1 MTDEEVGQD
10 LRLGDRVLCV
20 HESPKAPLF
29 GYGNVAALH
38 GVDLGS
44 GISVVFDEVVTGG
57 NSLDQRVTQGRGA
70 CIPARWILNV
80 SGAHRSKGMA
90 LPSAKRTSGGGGGG
104 GGGGGASA
112 ASKSAMMKAAMA
124 AMPAMPLAAPV
135 VAAAAPPPTVAK
147 VDPGQALLAMFK
159 TAQPVKPATP
169 KSTTATTSGPSAE
182 SANLMAM
189 LGVTTGSSSSSSAAS
204 ASSALPPSS
213 ASAAVAAAAAAL
225 PATSSTKA
233 SVSVLTP
240 GAVLI
245 KQGRNNGKAA
255 VAQTK
260 KFSAGWETAT
270 LRAPN
275 GPSGRGK
282 GFGAARNMSSSPAS
296 ADAANVDAAAAVVD
310 EDLDE
315 YADMW
320 KTLLAESMAGGDANV
335 GAKKGGKKKKK

>member
-104 GGGGGASA
+104 GASA

-135 VAAAAPPPTVAK
+135 VAAAAAPPTVAK

-159 TAQPVKPATP
+159 AAQPVKPATP

-282 GFGAARNMSSSPAS
+282 GFGAARNMSS
-296 ADAANVDAAAAVVD
+296 DAAAAVVD